1 MEKDKHYM
9 NLSYDLS
16 GSISKNRFRNELL
29 WGLKK
34 ILDLHKG
41 DKDYTVVFDYCCDIE
56 VHLEDNL
63 EFYQIKTQN
72 NNGNYTV
79 NKLVNIDKT
88 GNSVLG
94 KLYILK
100 YDENKLESDDI
111 VVALVSNAPLSDSE
125 KTYADCECLSMDSI
139 NKESIEKIKKAIRQ
153 ELKLNKDINIV
164 NTFFI
169 RTGMDLMQPDKSL
182 IGELVVFFDD
192 VLKEDV
198 KKVRSLYRILFSQIT
213 DKACYEMKIFEYDEI
228 LEQKGISRK
237 SFDEIL
243 KQYIDKT
250 DVAVEKTKDFIN
262 SLYAKS
268 FKKRID
274 MNKSLNRVFMEL
286 INNKVMQQME
296 KKIIEYIKEN
306 IDNLPSEDTEIIENV
321 YKYII
326 NDKPIEMDDN
336 DVETLI
342 MLSLKRLEEGVYEE
356 FNI

>member
-1 MEKDKHYM
+1 M
-9 NLSYDLS
+9 NLPYDLS

-34 ILDLHKG
+34 ILDLHRG

-72 NNGNYTV
+72 NNGTYTV
-79 NKLVNIDKT
+79 NKLVNLDKV

-100 YDENKLESDDI
+100 YDENKSESDDI
-111 VVALVSNAPLSDSE
+111 VIALVSNAPLNDSK
-125 KTYADCECLSMDSI
+125 KTYSDCECLSINSI
-139 NKESIEKIKKAIRQ
+139 DKESIKKIKQKLKE

-169 RTGMDLMQPDKSL
+169 RTGMNLIEPDKSL
-182 IGELVVFFDD
+182 IGELVVFFDEF
-192 VLKEDV
+192 LKTDV
-198 KKVRSLYRILFSQIT
+198 KKVRSLYRILLSQIT
-213 DKACYEMKIFEYDEI
+213 DKASYEMKISEYDKI
-228 LEQKGISRK
+228 LEKKGISRER
-237 SFDEIL
+237 FDEIL
-243 KQYIDKT
+243 KQYVDKT
-250 DVAVEKTKDFIN
+250 DIAVEKTKDFIN
-262 SLYAKS
+262 KIYYND

-274 MNKSLNRVFMEL
+274 MNKSLNRVFMQL
-286 INNKVMQQME
+286 INDRVIQQME
-296 KKIIEYIKEN
+296 KKIIDYIKVN
-306 IDNLPSEDTEIIENV
+306 MDNLPNEDIEIIKNV

-326 NDKPIEMDDN
+326 EDKPIEIDDY

-342 MLSLKRLEEGVYEE
+342 MLSLKRIEEGVYEE

>member
-1 MEKDKHYM
+1 M
-9 NLSYDLS
+9 NLPCDLS

-34 ILDLHKG
+34 ILDLHRG

-56 VHLEDNL
+56 VHLDDNL

-72 NNGNYTV
+72 NNGNYTI

-100 YDENKLESDDI
+100 YDDNKLESDDV
-111 VVALVSNAPLSDSE
+111 VVALVSNAPLKDSE
-125 KTYADCECLSMDSI
+125 KTYTECECLSIDSI
-139 NKESIEKIKKAIRQ
+139 NEGSIKKIKKAIKE
-153 ELKLNKDINIV
+153 ELKLSKDINIV
-164 NTFFI
+164 NAFFI
-169 RTGMDLMQPDKSL
+169 RTGMDLIHPDKTL

-192 VLKEDV
+192 IFKEDV
-198 KKVRSLYRILFSQIT
+198 KKVRSLYRILLSQIT

-228 LEQKGISRK
+228 LKQKGISREG
-237 SFDEIL
+237 FDEIL
-243 KQYIDKT
+243 KQYVDKT

-296 KKIIEYIKEN
+296 KKIIEYVKKN
-306 IDNLPSEDTEIIENV
+306 MDNLPNEDIEIVKNV
-321 YKYII
+321 YMYII
-326 NDKPIEMDDN
+326 NDKPIEMEDD

-342 MLSLKRLEEGVYEE
+342 MLCLKRIEEGVYEE
-356 FNI
+356 FTI

>member
-1 MEKDKHYM
+1 MAKSEHYM
-9 NLSYDLS
+9 NLPYDLS

-34 ILDLHKG
+34 ILDLHKE

-72 NNGNYTV
+72 NNGTYTV
-79 NKLVNIDKT
+79 NKLVSIDKA

-100 YDENKLESDDI
+100 YDENKLESDNI
-111 VVALVSNAPLSDSE
+111 IVALVSNAPLSDSI
-125 KTYADCECLSMDSI
+125 KTYTDCECISI
-139 NKESIEKIKKAIRQ
+139 DSIEKESVEKIKQKIKK
-153 ELKLNKDINIV
+153 ELKLNKDINII

-169 RTGMDLMQPDKSL
+169 RTGIDLTQPDKSL
-182 IGELVVFFDD
+182 IGELVVFFDE

-198 KKVRSLYRILFSQIT
+198 KKVRSLYRILLSKIT
-213 DKACYEMKIFEYDEI
+213 DKACYEMKISEYNDI
-228 LEQKGISRK
+228 LEKKGISRE

-250 DVAVEKTKDFIN
+250 DIAVEKTKDFIN
-262 SLYAKS
+262 NLYANR

-286 INNKVMQQME
+286 INNKVMQKME
-296 KKIIEYIKEN
+296 KKVVEYIKEN
-306 IDNLPSEDTEIIENV
+306 IDNLPSEDIEIIKEV

-326 NDKPIEMDDN
+326 DDKPIEMDND

-356 FNI
+356 FDI